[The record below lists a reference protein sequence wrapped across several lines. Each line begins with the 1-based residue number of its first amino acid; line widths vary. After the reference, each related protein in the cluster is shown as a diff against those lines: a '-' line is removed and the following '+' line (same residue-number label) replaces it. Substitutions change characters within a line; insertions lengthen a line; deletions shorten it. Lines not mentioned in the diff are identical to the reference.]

1 MEVEMKNKFVLI
13 AICFLCFGFILF
25 NSSQISTVSNTR
37 SREVVNNLIKVVS
50 KTKAGE
56 ILLSKVNET
65 ELNLI
70 VRKIAHAFE
79 FFLLGIV
86 LCFTFRYFK
95 IDDNNLLIYTLFTVL
110 FVAVIDEF
118 FQIFIQNRTSSVVDV
133 LIDFGGG
140 ILANTLFF
148 IFSSARGK
156 HYKKTTHMK
165 RFVMEKNR

>member
-1 MEVEMKNKFVLI
+1 MKNKFVLI

-56 ILLSKVNET
+56 ILLYKVNET

-110 FVAVIDEF
+110 FVAVID
-118 FQIFIQNRTSSVVDV
+118 
-133 LIDFGGG
+133 G
-140 ILANTLFF
+140 
-148 IFSSARGK
+148 IFSDFHSKQDIKCSGCS
-156 HYKKTTHMK
+156 Y
-165 RFVMEKNR
+165 

>member
-1 MEVEMKNKFVLI
+1 MKNKFVLI

-56 ILLSKVNET
+56 ILLYKVNET

-148 IFSSARGK
+148 IFSSARVK

>member
-1 MEVEMKNKFVLI
+1 MKNKFVLI

-37 SREVVNNLIKVVS
+37 SKEVVNNLIKVVS

-56 ILLSKVNET
+56 ILLYKVNET

-165 RFVMEKNR
+165 RFVMEKNRWN

>member
-1 MEVEMKNKFVLI
+1 MKNKFVLI

-25 NSSQISTVSNTR
+25 NSSQVSTVSNTR
-37 SREVVNNLIKVVS
+37 SREVVNEVIKVAS
-50 KTKAGE
+50 KTKGGQ

-156 HYKKTTHMK
+156 HYKKTTYMK
-165 RFVMEKNR
+165 RFVMEKNRWN

>member
-1 MEVEMKNKFVLI
+1 MKNKFVLI
-13 AICFLCFGFILF
+13 AICFLCLGFILF
-25 NSSQISTVSNTR
+25 NSSQVSTVSNTR
-37 SREVVNNLIKVVS
+37 SREVVNEVIKVAS
-50 KTKAGE
+50 KTKGGQ

-65 ELNLI
+65 ELNLV

-165 RFVMEKNR
+165 RFVMEKNRWN

>member
-1 MEVEMKNKFVLI
+1 MKNKFVLI

-37 SREVVNNLIKVVS
+37 SREVVNEVIKVAS
-50 KTKAGE
+50 KTKGGQ

>member
-1 MEVEMKNKFVLI
+1 MKNKFVLI

-25 NSSQISTVSNTR
+25 NSSQVSTVSNTR
-37 SREVVNNLIKVVS
+37 SREVVNEVIKVAS
-50 KTKAGE
+50 KTKGGQ

-65 ELNLI
+65 ELNLV

-165 RFVMEKNR
+165 RFVMEKNRWN

>member
-1 MEVEMKNKFVLI
+1 MKNKFVLI

-25 NSSQISTVSNTR
+25 NSSQVSTVSNTR
-37 SREVVNNLIKVVS
+37 SREVVNEVIKVAS
-50 KTKAGE
+50 KTKGGQ
-56 ILLSKVNET
+56 ILLSKVNEI

>member
-1 MEVEMKNKFVLI
+1 MKNKFVLI

-25 NSSQISTVSNTR
+25 NSSQVSTVSNTR
-37 SREVVNNLIKVVS
+37 SREVVNEVIKVAS
-50 KTKAGE
+50 KTKGGQ

-95 IDDNNLLIYTLFTVL
+95 IDYNNLLIYTLFTVL

-165 RFVMEKNR
+165 RFVMEKNRWN

>member
-1 MEVEMKNKFVLI
+1 MKNKFVLI

-37 SREVVNNLIKVVS
+37 SREVVNNLIKAVS

-56 ILLSKVNET
+56 ILLYKVNET

>member
-1 MEVEMKNKFVLI
+1 MKNKFVLI

-37 SREVVNNLIKVVS
+37 SKEVVNNLIKVVS

-56 ILLSKVNET
+56 ILLYKVNET

>member
-1 MEVEMKNKFVLI
+1 MKNKFVLI

-25 NSSQISTVSNTR
+25 NSSQVSTISNTR
-37 SREVVNNLIKVVS
+37 SKEVVNDLIKVAS
-50 KTKAGE
+50 KIKGGQ

-79 FFLLGIV
+79 FFLLGII

-95 IDDNNLLIYTLFTVL
+95 IDDNNVLIYTLFIVL

-156 HYKKTTHMK
+156 HYKKTIHMK

>member
-1 MEVEMKNKFVLI
+1 MKNKFVLI

-25 NSSQISTVSNTR
+25 NSSQVSTVSNTR
-37 SREVVNNLIKVVS
+37 SREVVNEVIKVAS
-50 KTKAGE
+50 KTKGGQ

-95 IDDNNLLIYTLFTVL
+95 IDYNNLLIYTLFTVL

>member
-1 MEVEMKNKFVLI
+1 MKNKFVLI

-56 ILLSKVNET
+56 ILLYKVNET

-86 LCFTFRYFK
+86 LCFTFKYFK

-118 FQIFIQNRTSSVVDV
+118 FQIFIQNRISSVVDV

>member
-1 MEVEMKNKFVLI
+1 MKNKFVLI
-13 AICFLCFGFILF
+13 AVCFLCFGFILF

-37 SREVVNNLIKVVS
+37 SKEVVNNLIKVVS

-56 ILLSKVNET
+56 ILLYKVNET

>member
-1 MEVEMKNKFVLI
+1 MKNKFVLI

-56 ILLSKVNET
+56 ILLYKVNET

-148 IFSSARGK
+148 IFSSERGK

>member
-1 MEVEMKNKFVLI
+1 MKNRFVLI
-13 AICFLCFGFILF
+13 SICFLCFGFILF
-25 NSSQISTVSNTR
+25 NSSQISTISNTR
-37 SREVVNNLIKVVS
+37 SKEVVNEVIKVAS
-50 KTKAGE
+50 KTKGGQ

-95 IDDNNLLIYTLFTVL
+95 IDDNNVLIYTLFTVL

-156 HYKKTTHMK
+156 HYKKTTYMK
-165 RFVMEKNR
+165 RFVMEKNRWN

>member
-1 MEVEMKNKFVLI
+1 MKNKFVLI

-37 SREVVNNLIKVVS
+37 SREVVNEVIKVAS
-50 KTKAGE
+50 KTKGGQ

-165 RFVMEKNR
+165 RFVMEKNRWN

>member
-1 MEVEMKNKFVLI
+1 MKNKFVLI

-37 SREVVNNLIKVVS
+37 SREVVNEVIKVAS
-50 KTKAGE
+50 KTKGGQ

-118 FQIFIQNRTSSVVDV
+118 FQIFIQNRASSVVDV

>member
-1 MEVEMKNKFVLI
+1 MKNKFVLI

>member
-1 MEVEMKNKFVLI
+1 MKNKFVLI

-37 SREVVNNLIKVVS
+37 SREVVNEVIKVAS
-50 KTKAGE
+50 KTKGGQ

-118 FQIFIQNRTSSVVDV
+118 FKIFIQNRTSSVVDV

>member
-1 MEVEMKNKFVLI
+1 MKNRFVLI
-13 AICFLCFGFILF
+13 SICFLCFGFILF
-25 NSSQISTVSNTR
+25 NSSQISTISNTR
-37 SREVVNNLIKVVS
+37 SKGVVNEVIKVAS
-50 KTKAGE
+50 KTKGGQ

-95 IDDNNLLIYTLFTVL
+95 IDDNNVLIYTLFTVL

>member
-1 MEVEMKNKFVLI
+1 MKNKFVLI

-25 NSSQISTVSNTR
+25 NSSQVSTVSNTR
-37 SREVVNNLIKVVS
+37 SREVVNEVIKVAS
-50 KTKAGE
+50 KTKGGQ
-56 ILLSKVNET
+56 ILLSKINET

-148 IFSSARGK
+148 IFSSPRGK

-165 RFVMEKNR
+165 RFVMEKNRWN

>member
-1 MEVEMKNKFVLI
+1 M
-13 AICFLCFGFILF
+13 
-25 NSSQISTVSNTR
+25 
-37 SREVVNNLIKVVS
+37 
-50 KTKAGE
+50 
-56 ILLSKVNET
+56 
-65 ELNLI
+65 
-70 VRKIAHAFE
+70 
-79 FFLLGIV
+79 GIV

-118 FQIFIQNRTSSVVDV
+118 FKIFIQNRTSSVVDV

>member
-1 MEVEMKNKFVLI
+1 MKNKFVLI

-56 ILLSKVNET
+56 ILLYKVNET

-156 HYKKTTHMK
+156 HYKKTTHVK

>member
-1 MEVEMKNKFVLI
+1 MKNKFVLI

-25 NSSQISTVSNTR
+25 NSSQVSTVSNTR
-37 SREVVNNLIKVVS
+37 SREVVNEVIKVAS
-50 KTKAGE
+50 KTKGGQ

-156 HYKKTTHMK
+156 HYKKTTHVK

>member
-1 MEVEMKNKFVLI
+1 MKNKFVLI

-25 NSSQISTVSNTR
+25 NSSQVSTVSNTR

-56 ILLSKVNET
+56 ILLYKVNET

>member
-1 MEVEMKNKFVLI
+1 MKNKFVLI

-25 NSSQISTVSNTR
+25 NSSQVSTVSNTR
-37 SREVVNNLIKVVS
+37 SWEDVNEVIKVAS
-50 KTKAGE
+50 KTKGGQ

-65 ELNLI
+65 ELNLV

>member
-1 MEVEMKNKFVLI
+1 MKNKFVLI

-56 ILLSKVNET
+56 ILLYKVNET

>member
-1 MEVEMKNKFVLI
+1 MKNKFVLI

-25 NSSQISTVSNTR
+25 NSSQVSTVSNTR
-37 SREVVNNLIKVVS
+37 SREVVNEVIKVAS
-50 KTKAGE
+50 KTKGGQ

-65 ELNLI
+65 ELNLV

>member
-1 MEVEMKNKFVLI
+1 MKNKFVLI

-25 NSSQISTVSNTR
+25 NSSQVSTVSNTR
-37 SREVVNNLIKVVS
+37 SREVVNEVIKVAS
-50 KTKAGE
+50 KTKGGQ

-70 VRKIAHAFE
+70 IRKIAHAFE

-86 LCFTFRYFK
+86 LCFTFKYFK